1 MNKEDLLADF
11 CKRLKKART
20 DKGLTQQELAESI
33 NTSKSMISGYENGKN
48 DPARSVLINLSKQ
61 LGVSINYLMGWND
74 SPSEDI
80 DISKIPGV
88 IMPVKLK
95 RIPILGSIACGEPL
109 FAEQN
114 YEGYFMLD
122 ENLAGADFC
131 LRAKGD
137 SMIEANI
144 FERDL
149 VFFKKTNDVENG
161 TIAAVLIDDEATL
174 KRISKSEDM
183 LILQPCNRIYSPIII
198 KPEDDKRVL
207 ILGEMVGV
215 YSERNK

>member
-1 MNKEDLLADF
+1 MSATIGDRINK
-11 CKRLKKART
+11 KRLEKGMTLEELGRKA
-20 DKGLTQQELAESI
+20 
-33 NTSKSMISGYENGKN
+33 
-48 DPARSVLINLSKQ
+48 
-61 LGVSINYLMGWND
+61 GVSKVTIHKYESKVITNIPSDRIEAMARALNVSPAYLMGWND

>member
-1 MNKEDLLADF
+1 MSATIGDRINK
-11 CKRLKKART
+11 KRLEKGMTLEELGRKA
-20 DKGLTQQELAESI
+20 
-33 NTSKSMISGYENGKN
+33 
-48 DPARSVLINLSKQ
+48 
-61 LGVSINYLMGWND
+61 GVSKVTIHKYESKDITNIPSDRIEAMARALNVSPAYLMGWND

-215 YSERNK
+215 YSERKK

>member
-1 MNKEDLLADF
+1 MSATIGDRINK
-11 CKRLKKART
+11 KRLEKGMTLEELGRKA
-20 DKGLTQQELAESI
+20 
-33 NTSKSMISGYENGKN
+33 
-48 DPARSVLINLSKQ
+48 
-61 LGVSINYLMGWND
+61 GVSKVTIHKYESKVITNIPSDRIEAMAKALEVSPAYLMGWND

-174 KRISKSEDM
+174 KRISKSDNM

-198 KPEDDKRVL
+198 KPEDNKRVL

>member
-1 MNKEDLLADF
+1 MSATIGDRINK
-11 CKRLKKART
+11 KRLE
-20 DKGLTQQELAESI
+20 KGMTLEELGR
-33 NTSKSMISGYENGKN
+33 K
-48 DPARSVLINLSKQ
+48 V
-61 LGVSINYLMGWND
+61 GVSKVTIHKYESKVITNIPSDRIEAMAKALEVSPAYLMGWND

-198 KPEDDKRVL
+198 KPDDDKRVL

-215 YSERNK
+215 YSERNR

>member
-11 CKRLKKART
+11 GKRLKKART

-144 FERDL
+144 LERDL

>member
-1 MNKEDLLADF
+1 MKKLGQKLKEI
-11 CKRLKKART
+11 RLQNNLSM
-20 DKGLTQQELAESI
+20 DELTERLNRKYELNI
-33 NTSKSMISGYENGKN
+33 SKSMVSRWENNKSEPLN
-48 DPARSVLINLSKQ
+48 TYLSAYAKEFNQ
-61 LGVSINYLMGWND
+61 DMNYLLGIND
-74 SPSEDI
+74 SPSDDI

-95 RIPILGSIACGEPL
+95 RIPILGTIACGEPL

-122 ENLAGADFC
+122 ENLAVADFC

-198 KPEDDKRVL
+198 KPEDNKRVL

>member
-1 MNKEDLLADF
+1 MDF
-11 CKRLKKART
+11 N
-20 DKGLTQQELAESI
+20 DKVKLNREKLGYTLEELA
-33 NTSKSMISGYENGKN
+33 KL
-48 DPARSVLINLSKQ
+48 V
-61 LGVSINYLMGWND
+61 GVSAPTIQRYESGEIKNVRRDKISKLAKALNVSPAYLMGWND

-215 YSERNK
+215 YSERKK

>member
-11 CKRLKKART
+11 GKRLKKART

-74 SPSEDI
+74 GPSEDI

>member
-1 MNKEDLLADF
+1 MSATIGDRINK
-11 CKRLKKART
+11 KRLE
-20 DKGLTQQELAESI
+20 KGMTLEELGR
-33 NTSKSMISGYENGKN
+33 K
-48 DPARSVLINLSKQ
+48 V
-61 LGVSINYLMGWND
+61 GVSKVTIHKYESKVITNIPSDRIEAMAKALEVSPAYLMGWND

-198 KPEDDKRVL
+198 KPDDDKRVL

>member
-1 MNKEDLLADF
+1 MDF
-11 CKRLKKART
+11 N
-20 DKGLTQQELAESI
+20 DKVKLNREKLGYTLEELA
-33 NTSKSMISGYENGKN
+33 KL
-48 DPARSVLINLSKQ
+48 V
-61 LGVSINYLMGWND
+61 GVSAPTIQRYESGEIKNVRRDKISKLAKALNVSPAYLMGWND

>member
-1 MNKEDLLADF
+1 MSATIGDRINK
-11 CKRLKKART
+11 KRLEKGMTLEELGRKA
-20 DKGLTQQELAESI
+20 
-33 NTSKSMISGYENGKN
+33 
-48 DPARSVLINLSKQ
+48 
-61 LGVSINYLMGWND
+61 GVSKVTIHKYESKVITNIPSDRIEAMAKALEVSPAYLMGWND

>member
-1 MNKEDLLADF
+1 MSATIGDRINK
-11 CKRLKKART
+11 KRLEKGMTLEELGRKA
-20 DKGLTQQELAESI
+20 
-33 NTSKSMISGYENGKN
+33 
-48 DPARSVLINLSKQ
+48 
-61 LGVSINYLMGWND
+61 GVSKVTIHKYESKDITNIPSDRIEAMARALNVSPAYLMGWND

>member
-1 MNKEDLLADF
+1 MSATIGDRINK
-11 CKRLKKART
+11 KRLEKGMTLEELGRKA
-20 DKGLTQQELAESI
+20 
-33 NTSKSMISGYENGKN
+33 
-48 DPARSVLINLSKQ
+48 
-61 LGVSINYLMGWND
+61 GVSKVTIHKYESKVITNIPSDRIEAMAKALNVSPAYLMGWND

>member
-1 MNKEDLLADF
+1 MSATIGDRINK
-11 CKRLKKART
+11 KRLEKGMTLEELGRKA
-20 DKGLTQQELAESI
+20 
-33 NTSKSMISGYENGKN
+33 
-48 DPARSVLINLSKQ
+48 
-61 LGVSINYLMGWND
+61 GVSKVTIHKYESKVITNIPSDRIEAMAKALNVSPAYLMGWND
-74 SPSEDI
+74 SSSEDI

>member
-1 MNKEDLLADF
+1 MNKEDLLTDF
-11 CKRLKKART
+11 GKRLKKART
-20 DKGLTQQELAESI
+20 DKGMTQQELAEAI

-61 LGVSINYLMGWND
+61 LGVSINYLMGWNEEA
-74 SPSEDI
+74 EDI

-88 IMPVKLK
+88 IMPIKLK
-95 RIPILGSIACGEPL
+95 KIPILGTIACGEPL

-114 YEGYFMLD
+114 YEGYFILD
-122 ENLAGADFC
+122 KNLPGADFC
-131 LRAKGD
+131 LKAKGD

-144 FERDL
+144 FEKDL
-149 VFFKKTNDVENG
+149 VFFKRTNDVDNG

-174 KRISKSEDM
+174 KRINKSEDM
-183 LILQPCNRIYSPIII
+183 LVLQPCNRSYSPIII

>member
-1 MNKEDLLADF
+1 MSATIGDRINK
-11 CKRLKKART
+11 KRLE
-20 DKGLTQQELAESI
+20 KGMTLEELGR
-33 NTSKSMISGYENGKN
+33 K
-48 DPARSVLINLSKQ
+48 V
-61 LGVSINYLMGWND
+61 GVSKVTIHKYESKVITNIPSDRIEAMAKALEVSPAYLMGWND

-88 IMPVKLK
+88 IMPIKLK

>member
-1 MNKEDLLADF
+1 MSATIGDRINK
-11 CKRLKKART
+11 KRLE
-20 DKGLTQQELAESI
+20 KGMTLEELGR
-33 NTSKSMISGYENGKN
+33 K
-48 DPARSVLINLSKQ
+48 V
-61 LGVSINYLMGWND
+61 GVSKVTIHKYESKVITNIPSDRIEAMAKALNVSPAYLMGWND

>member
-1 MNKEDLLADF
+1 MSATIGDRINK
-11 CKRLKKART
+11 KRLE
-20 DKGLTQQELAESI
+20 KGMTLEELGR
-33 NTSKSMISGYENGKN
+33 K
-48 DPARSVLINLSKQ
+48 V
-61 LGVSINYLMGWND
+61 GVSKVTIHKYESKVITNIPSDRIEAMAKALEVSPAYLMGWND

>member
-1 MNKEDLLADF
+1 MSATIGDRINK
-11 CKRLKKART
+11 KRLEKGMTLEELGRKA
-20 DKGLTQQELAESI
+20 
-33 NTSKSMISGYENGKN
+33 
-48 DPARSVLINLSKQ
+48 
-61 LGVSINYLMGWND
+61 GVSKVTIHKYESKVITNIPSDRIEAMAKALNVSPAYLMGWND
-74 SPSEDI
+74 SSSEDI

-198 KPEDDKRVL
+198 KPEDDKRIL

>member
-1 MNKEDLLADF
+1 
-11 CKRLKKART
+11 
-20 DKGLTQQELAESI
+20 
-33 NTSKSMISGYENGKN
+33 MISGYENGKN

-80 DISKIPGV
+80 DMSKIPGV

-183 LILQPCNRIYSPIII
+183 LILQPCNRNYSPIII

>member
-1 MNKEDLLADF
+1 MKESF
-11 CKRLKKART
+11 PKRFKNVISQQNITQTELSK
-20 DKGLTQQELAESI
+20 LTGITQSSI
-33 NTSKSMISGYENGKN
+33 SDWLNGKYSPKQDKIDILARALN
-48 DPARSVLINLSKQ
+48 VSPA
-61 LGVSINYLMGWND
+61 YLMGWND

>member
-1 MNKEDLLADF
+1 MSATIGDRINK
-11 CKRLKKART
+11 KRLEKGMTLEELGRKA
-20 DKGLTQQELAESI
+20 
-33 NTSKSMISGYENGKN
+33 
-48 DPARSVLINLSKQ
+48 
-61 LGVSINYLMGWND
+61 GVSKVTIHKYESKVITNIPSDRIEAMAKALNVSPAYLMGWND
-74 SPSEDI
+74 SSSEDI

-161 TIAAVLIDDEATL
+161 TIAAILIDDEATL

>member
-1 MNKEDLLADF
+1 MNKEDLLTDF
-11 CKRLKKART
+11 GKRLKKART
-20 DKGLTQQELAESI
+20 DKGMTQQELAEAI

-61 LGVSINYLMGWND
+61 LGVSINYLMGWNEED
-74 SPSEDI
+74 EDI

-88 IMPVKLK
+88 IMPIKLK
-95 RIPILGSIACGEPL
+95 KIPILGTIACGEPL

-114 YEGYFMLD
+114 YEGYFILD
-122 ENLAGADFC
+122 KNLPGADFC
-131 LRAKGD
+131 LKAKGD

-144 FERDL
+144 FEKDL
-149 VFFKKTNDVENG
+149 VFFKRTNDVDNG

-174 KRISKSEDM
+174 KRINKSEDM
-183 LILQPCNRIYSPIII
+183 LVLQPCNRSYSPIII

-215 YSERNK
+215 YSERNR

>member
-1 MNKEDLLADF
+1 MNITIGDRINK
-11 CKRLKKART
+11 KRLEKGMTLEELGRKA
-20 DKGLTQQELAESI
+20 
-33 NTSKSMISGYENGKN
+33 
-48 DPARSVLINLSKQ
+48 
-61 LGVSINYLMGWND
+61 GVSKVTIHKYESKIITNIPSDRIEAMAKALEVSPAYLMGWSDN
-74 SPSEDI
+74 SEDI

-131 LRAKGD
+131 LKAKGD

-149 VFFKKTNDVENG
+149 VFFKKTSDVDNG
-161 TIAAVLIDDEATL
+161 AIAAVLIDDDATL

-183 LILQPCNRIYSPIII
+183 LVLQPCNRSYSPIII
-198 KPEDDKRVL
+198 KPEDNKRVL